1 MVNRLTVLSLGAG
14 VQSTTILLMAIKG
27 ELPQPDVAIFADTG
41 WESQQT
47 YNHLEWLTEEARK
60 CGIEVITVRKGN
72 IREDILNA
80 AELKTR
86 FASMPFHCV
95 YTGKPGML
103 RRECT
108 SDYKI
113 IPIHKKIREL
123 LGYKPRQ
130 RIPKDAV
137 EQWIGISTDESHRV
151 FGFYDHTWLNNS
163 FPLLAKG
170 MTRSSCELWLHENY
184 PGLEVAKSAC
194 LGCPFRC
201 NAEWREVK
209 ANEGEWTE
217 VIEFDNSIREMKGQV
232 KSERIYLHRSLKPLE
247 EVDLRTA
254 EGKGQLSFQ
263 FYKEGR
269 LKLFAKTSPLW
280 LPRSEAER

>member
-1 MVNRLTVLSLGAG
+1 MMPPAFAYRRLCSHAIITLACIPIEDHQPRCRPSAEQLLETNQSELSHWL
-14 VQSTTILLMAIKG
+14 
-27 ELPQPDVAIFADTG
+27 
-41 WESQQT
+41 QQT

-60 CGIEVITVRKGN
+60 CDIEVIRVRKGN

-95 YTGKPGML
+95 YNSKPGML
-103 RRECT
+103 RRQCT

-217 VIEFDNSIREMKGQV
+217 VIEFDNSIRV
-232 KSERIYLHRSLKPLE
+232 FVSRLFRI
-247 EVDLRTA
+247 
-254 EGKGQLSFQ
+254 LSFSSISINLTSLLLLSYLTL
-263 FYKEGR
+263 FYFINHGYLLSALTKN
-269 LKLFAKTSPLW
+269 LPW
-280 LPRSEAER
+280 LGHT